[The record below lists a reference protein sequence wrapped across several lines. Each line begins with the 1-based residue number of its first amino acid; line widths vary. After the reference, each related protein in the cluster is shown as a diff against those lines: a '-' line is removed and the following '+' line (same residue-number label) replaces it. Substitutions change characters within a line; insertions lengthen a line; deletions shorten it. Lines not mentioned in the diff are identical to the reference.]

1 MVLQLDCTPGP
12 KHKKPTERGNSHIL
26 AILESF
32 SNHVRLFAVPD
43 PNAKLMA
50 ECLLAY
56 ISVHS
61 MPLQIITDN
70 GPEFAN
76 QLMTELA
83 LMLGLKHSTTSP
95 YNSKANGRVE
105 VAHKSM
111 QTMMRAYMEDHV
123 EDWDLLLPLIEFALN
138 TSINKGTGYTPFF
151 LHFGRHPIYPIEV
164 YNESVPKP
172 TITVDQYV
180 KQLQRERQNVITW
193 VDNYQKTIAGKRKD
207 KYDKDHRK
215 SISLLK
221 LGDTVRILNPERKG
235 DFGKKYN
242 PILSQ
247 EVFLVVEDVE
257 NGSYVIRSLSN
268 PTDCRTHNIRNLKK
282 VVFRHEISLDG
293 TNAISAQ
300 EISLDDSLVD
310 GDNASLEDQDSD
322 TEEYSV
328 DRIIGK
334 KSINGIP
341 HYNVQF
347 TGYRQGKYWYPI
359 ERLNCNDLINKFEAT
374 QRKRSLGNDSL
385 SSKPLKAP
393 KRKKQF

>member
-111 QTMMRAYMEDHV
+111 QTMMRAYIEDHV
-123 EDWDLLLPLIEFALN
+123 EDWDLLLPLIEFTLN

-151 LHFGRHPIYPIEV
+151 LHFGRME
-164 YNESVPKP
+164 
-172 TITVDQYV
+172 TITG
-180 KQLQRERQNVITW
+180 N
-193 VDNYQKTIAGKRKD
+193 
-207 KYDKDHRK
+207 
-215 SISLLK
+215 SM
-221 LGDTVRILNPERKG
+221 
-235 DFGKKYN
+235 
-242 PILSQ
+242 
-247 EVFLVVEDVE
+247 
-257 NGSYVIRSLSN
+257 
-268 PTDCRTHNIRNLKK
+268 
-282 VVFRHEISLDG
+282 
-293 TNAISAQ
+293 SA
-300 EISLDDSLVD
+300 
-310 GDNASLEDQDSD
+310 EDQ
-322 TEEYSV
+322 
-328 DRIIGK
+328 
-334 KSINGIP
+334 
-341 HYNVQF
+341 F
-347 TGYRQGKYWYPI
+347 
-359 ERLNCNDLINKFEAT
+359 
-374 QRKRSLGNDSL
+374 
-385 SSKPLKAP
+385 
-393 KRKKQF
+393 

>member
-1 MVLQLDCTPGP
+1 
-12 KHKKPTERGNSHIL
+12 
-26 AILESF
+26 
-32 SNHVRLFAVPD
+32 
-43 PNAKLMA
+43 
-50 ECLLAY
+50 
-56 ISVHS
+56 

-151 LHFGRHPIYPIEV
+151 LHFGCHPIYPIEV

-221 LGDTVRILNPERKG
+221 LGDTVHILNPERKG
-235 DFGKKYN
+235 DFRKKYN
-242 PILSQ
+242 PILSR

-268 PTDCRTHNIRNLKK
+268 PTDC
-282 VVFRHEISLDG
+282 
-293 TNAISAQ
+293 
-300 EISLDDSLVD
+300 
-310 GDNASLEDQDSD
+310 
-322 TEEYSV
+322 
-328 DRIIGK
+328 
-334 KSINGIP
+334 
-341 HYNVQF
+341 
-347 TGYRQGKYWYPI
+347 
-359 ERLNCNDLINKFEAT
+359 
-374 QRKRSLGNDSL
+374 
-385 SSKPLKAP
+385 
-393 KRKKQF
+393 